1 MKEKFNKVLN
11 DISNIVGRKKSFNYK
26 LKNGTFNIYWG
37 IKVNKF
43 MDFKILIIFNKLIE
57 LVKLGHT
64 ITILIADIHTIL
76 DNPTNIIDEQTPIFI
91 DNLYILLNTY
101 KLTEE
106 ERSKI
111 NIIKGSEFQLESS
124 YLLDM
129 FKLISIHGSIKNYCT
144 EFNLDI
150 NSVSFKNVLEP
161 ILQSLDEEHLK
172 KITCNE
178 IDCQI
183 GYSYNI
189 KLHSFS
195 KKSMV
200 KLGYNAKT
208 YILYDIPEIFIT
220 NPLYF
225 NVQNFIS
232 RLYTLDTPT
241 LDYMINNLL
250 DYGMLIDYWS
260 CQQVEEDRKTMYI
273 LDNIK
278 KCEIINI
285 LISKLNL

>member
-1 MKEKFNKVLN
+1 MNEQFNKVLN

-26 LKNGTFNIYWG
+26 LKNGKFNIYWG

-43 MDFKILIIFNKLIE
+43 MDFKILIIFNKIIE

-129 FKLISIHGSIKNYCT
+129 FKLISIHGSIKDYCT
-144 EFNLDI
+144 DFDLDI
-150 NSVSFKNVLEP
+150 NSVSFKNVLDP

-183 GYSYNI
+183 GYIHNI

-195 KKSMV
+195 KKNMV
-200 KLGYNAKT
+200 KLGYKAKT
-208 YILYDIPEIFIT
+208 YLLYDIPEILIT

-260 CQQVEEDRKTMYI
+260 CQQIEEDRNTMNI

-278 KCEIINI
+278 KCDIINI